1 VDLTALCLGISSVGP
16 PPMTIQEAA
25 GQAPIQNVG
34 MVTSYRA
41 RAQRVSGGLCAV
53 CKLPVSS
60 YQGA

>member
-1 VDLTALCLGISSVGP
+1 VDLTALCLGTSLVGP

-34 MVTSYRA
+34 MVTSHRA

-53 CKLPVSS
+53 CKL
-60 YQGA
+60 

>member
-1 VDLTALCLGISSVGP
+1 VDLTVVCLGVSLVGP

-25 GQAPIQNVG
+25 GQAPVQNVG
-34 MVTSYRA
+34 MVTSHRA

-53 CKLPVSS
+53 CKLEVSS